1 MRRAIVASV
10 RATFAVP
17 LFVLATYAIAF
28 AVPPLANGQGVSC
41 QTCHTTF
48 PGMTAY
54 GMMTMM
60 SNFQNLD
67 WKKQHQALPIAVR
80 EQIVTFLSN
89 KDHPG
94 TTQTKTLSLFA
105 AGFLGRNFTYYAEQP
120 IVDTG
125 QPGVTEQ
132 LWLSWN
138 GLFGGTNSLQVGKYH
153 TPFPFMPAHGWTLS
167 DYLLATQD
175 SGQNTFEPNGSHW
188 GVAFNG
194 MSNEF
199 MYNLAYLADESP
211 VQGALNYN
219 RTNGPRTVDLNVSYG
234 GMTKPYTIG
243 LVAMR
248 GTTPLKDADQNFIDI
263 DAFTREGVYYSY
275 QTRKYLFQTMYY
287 RGFDSQPDIGSD
299 PAELRGFMVEAQR
312 DFSWKDHLVLR
323 YDVASSDSLNRQYVV
338 SYAHHFLPN
347 LKLTGEVMMSPQNR
361 PVIGFALDFA
371 GPFVEGNRFV
381 LAPQGGIRVIPTAS
395 YSPPVAVAATPA
407 AAASAPA
414 ANLVPMSS
422 GDANA
427 GSKLVQNN
435 GCMGCHGAKF
445 EGGIGPALYG
455 LEHKLSPS
463 QIADFIRNPRA
474 PMPNFGFNESQISDI
489 VAYISNLDGG
499 IANDS
504 PVITWDPPAPSENA
518 RLTVRFP
525 GTPPKQVSVRAVMHM
540 GAGSHH
546 TDVTMQP
553 TADPHVWQGDV
564 HFSMGG
570 PWNIELTYDGKLLD
584 IPLNVG
590 Q

>member
-10 RATFAVP
+10 RATSAVA
-17 LFVLATYAIAF
+17 LFILMTHAMAF

-48 PGMTAY
+48 PGLTPY

-67 WKKQHQALPIAVR
+67 WKKQHQALPIALR
-80 EQIVTFLSN
+80 MQIASILSN

-94 TTQTKTLSLFA
+94 QTQTKTLSLFA
-105 AGFLGRNFTYYAEQP
+105 AGFLGRNVTYYAEQP
-120 IVDTG
+120 IVDSG

-188 GVAFNG
+188 GAGFSG

-211 VQGALNYN
+211 VQRAFNYN
-219 RTNGPRTVDLNVSYG
+219 RTNGPRTADLNVSYG

-243 LVAMR
+243 FVAMR
-248 GTTPLKDADQNFIDI
+248 GTAPLHDANHQFAGI
-263 DAFTREGVYYSY
+263 DAFTREGLYYGY
-275 QTRKYLFQTMYY
+275 QNRTYLFQTMYY
-287 RGFDSQPDIGSD
+287 RGFDSQPEMGSD
-299 PAELRGFMVEAQR
+299 PAELRGFMFEAQR
-312 DFSWKDHLVLR
+312 DFGWKDHVVLR
-323 YDVASSDSLNRQYVV
+323 YDVASSDSLNRQYVL
-338 SYAHHFLPN
+338 SYAHHFAPN
-347 LKLTGEVMMSPQNR
+347 LKITGEVMMSPQRR
-361 PVIGFALDFA
+361 PVIGLALDMA
-371 GPFVEGNRFV
+371 GPFVPGDRYI
-381 LAPQGGIRVIPTAS
+381 LGPQGGIHVIPATAS
-395 YSPPVAVAATPA
+395 A
-407 AAASAPA
+407 AAAQAVAVSATPQ
-414 ANLVPMSS
+414 P
-422 GDANA
+422 DANA
-427 GSKLVQNN
+427 GAKLVQNN

-455 LEHKLSPS
+455 LEHKLAPE
-463 QIADFIRNPRA
+463 QIADFIRHPRA
-474 PMPNFGFNESQISDI
+474 PMPNFGLGETQINDI
-489 VAYISNLDGG
+489 VAYISHLDGG
-499 IANDS
+499 IANDV
-504 PVITWDPPAPSENA
+504 PVVTWDPPAPLDSA
-518 RLTVRFP
+518 RMTVRFP
-525 GTPPKQVSVRAVMHM
+525 GTPPRVVSVRAIMHM
-540 GAGSHH
+540 GMGSHH
-546 TDVTMQP
+546 ADVAMQP
-553 TADPHVWQGDV
+553 TSDPHVWQGLV
-564 HFSMGG
+564 HFTMGG
-570 PWNIELTYDGKLLD
+570 PWHFELTYDGKVLE